1 MDFTFLFIIILML
14 LALKSGLELVAIGLF
29 VILLFTSKNKWLLIA
44 TLIGGALVAVVSL
57 GGISSSLNDPVT
69 LAVLGGLFIILIL
82 LARNDSE
89 SPAPQGYYP
98 GAGGMM

>member
-14 LALKSGLELVAIGLF
+14 LALKSGLSLIAIGLF
-29 VILLFTSKNKWLLIA
+29 VILLVTSKNKWLLIA
-44 TLIGGALVAVVSL
+44 TLIGGVLVAVLSYT
-57 GGISSSLNDPVT
+57 GISSSLDDPAT
-69 LAVLGGLFIILIL
+69 LAVLGGLFVILLL

-98 GAGGMM
+98 GGMM